1 MNKKIKQKNGK
12 NALYSCLTGV
22 VVGAINGLFG
32 GGGGMVLVPMLER
45 LLKVPA
51 KNSHAT
57 ALLIILPVSLV
68 SGALYAMFGSYNL
81 VIGLPVLIGTTLGGI
96 IGAIALKKISSD
108 LLMITFNI
116 LMIFAGIK
124 LLF

>member
-1 MNKKIKQKNGK
+1 MEKIIKQKNSK
-12 NALYSCLTGV
+12 KALYSCLTGV

-32 GGGGMVLVPMLER
+32 GGGGMVLVPMLEQ
-45 LLKVPA
+45 LLKVPP

-68 SGALYAMFGSYNL
+68 SGAFYALFGSFNIT
-81 VIGLPVLIGTTLGGI
+81 IGLPVLIGTTLGGLL
-96 IGAIALKKISSD
+96 GALALKKISSD
-108 LLMITFNI
+108 LIIIIFNI
-116 LMIFAGIK
+116 VMIFAGVK

>member
-1 MNKKIKQKNGK
+1 MEKIIKQKNSK
-12 NALYSCLTGV
+12 KALYSCLTGV

-32 GGGGMVLVPMLER
+32 GGGGMVLVPMLEQ
-45 LLKVPA
+45 LLKVPP

-68 SGALYAMFGSYNL
+68 SGAFYALFGSFNIT
-81 VIGLPVLIGTTLGGI
+81 IGLPVLIGTTLGGLL
-96 IGAIALKKISSD
+96 GALALKKISSD
-108 LLMITFNI
+108 LLIIIFNI
-116 LMIFAGIK
+116 VMIFAGVK